1 MNCLCND
8 TLNLIK
14 LLKKYNYDNLNLN
27 LNLIKITKN
36 KFFMNL
42 YDNMKN
48 ILKKNKVS
56 LNSVIIEKLE
66 EKPLNYLKDSN
77 FTSKNIKNNI
87 LSKLKYCYKI
97 TNNNTEIIYFS
108 SKKILLNKLP
118 TIIQHML
125 ILTKLLKVLFD
136 RNIYQKIIYFETLL
150 KKKLPKK
157 NNKILGPN
165 EVNSGL
171 TFIDSIKN
179 GYIILFRKEEILKVL
194 IHELIHSNSI
204 DRKII
209 YSNQMK
215 EFNNIFCS
223 NYKILLNEAF
233 TESLAT
239 IINLFYI
246 NIHCKLN
253 KKNLDNMFFN
263 EIKYLNYV
271 CSKIMYYNK
280 IKKISDIIKNND
292 SCITKFYQYTNV
304 FSYYILKNIL
314 LTNHI
319 EFSKIIEK
327 YNDNYK
333 INNENAINEIIQ
345 LIINNINKID
355 NKIYD
360 VSKDKNKSL
369 RLCLYEI
376 KLL

>member
-150 KKKLPKK
+150 KKK
-157 NNKILGPN
+157 
-165 EVNSGL
+165 
-171 TFIDSIKN
+171 
-179 GYIILFRKEEILKVL
+179 
-194 IHELIHSNSI
+194 
-204 DRKII
+204 
-209 YSNQMK
+209 
-215 EFNNIFCS
+215 
-223 NYKILLNEAF
+223 
-233 TESLAT
+233 
-239 IINLFYI
+239 
-246 NIHCKLN
+246 
-253 KKNLDNMFFN
+253 
-263 EIKYLNYV
+263 
-271 CSKIMYYNK
+271 
-280 IKKISDIIKNND
+280 
-292 SCITKFYQYTNV
+292 IT
-304 FSYYILKNIL
+304 
-314 LTNHI
+314 
-319 EFSKIIEK
+319 
-327 YNDNYK
+327 
-333 INNENAINEIIQ
+333 
-345 LIINNINKID
+345 
-355 NKIYD
+355 
-360 VSKDKNKSL
+360 
-369 RLCLYEI
+369 
-376 KLL
+376 